1 MSKEELKKEIFSI
14 KKEADEELNKKNY
27 DKAISQYND
36 IIFKIKEL
44 EINKVNFS
52 DEEKNS
58 FTNELIIPSNLNLS
72 FIYFKKNEWKY
83 VILHSTNVLNIN
95 QNNIK
100 AKYRRCIANLNLNEL
115 DKAKE
120 DLNDLKNKIGN
131 NTELKILQQMY
142 IDKEKQVNEN
152 EGKRY
157 KKMFKNLSKINHDIE
172 YEKKS
177 NFGKKIDDIS
187 TGISSIWDNIKY
199 IICFCCKKKTNSKK
213 YKDKIT

>member
-72 FIYFKKNEWKY
+72 FIYFKKNDWKN
-83 VILHSTNVLNIN
+83 VITHSTNVLNIN
-95 QNNIK
+95 P
-100 AKYRRCIANLNLNEL
+100 
-115 DKAKE
+115 
-120 DLNDLKNKIGN
+120 N
-131 NTELKILQQMY
+131 NTKA
-142 IDKEKQVNEN
+142 
-152 EGKRY
+152 
-157 KKMFKNLSKINHDIE
+157 MF
-172 YEKKS
+172 
-177 NFGKKIDDIS
+177 
-187 TGISSIWDNIKY
+187 
-199 IICFCCKKKTNSKK
+199 
-213 YKDKIT
+213 